1 MWKCPQCGS
10 DNVHSIYGGWGCFDC
25 GLKFKVA
32 ELSTEDDLLK
42 KRMAQ
47 KTIITNILGPVE
59 VRVVQGEEHS
69 RIVQEDRGSQ
79 FATLSFLPCLPK
91 EIRVDSDLDLR
102 IKIEVSKSFQYG
114 VLVVEVTATDLFLIS
129 GDVVSVK
136 YSREHLCGNIHG
148 WVNMTPFGIGKTI
161 QFKDMLFKFMC
172 SSGERGE
179 IKIKIRFKRPN
190 PTPEG
195 KYLVRVWMEA
205 WSPG

>member
-25 GLKFKVA
+25 GLRFKVA

-42 KRMAQ
+42 KHMAQ
-47 KTIITNILGPVE
+47 KTIITNVLGPIE

-102 IKIEVSKSFQYG
+102 IKVDVSKSFQYG
-114 VLVVEVTATDLFLIS
+114 VLVVEVTATDLSLFS
-129 GDVVSVK
+129 HDVSVK
-136 YSREHLCGNIHG
+136 YSRDRLCGNTHG
-148 WVNMTPFGIGKTI
+148 WVDMTPFYVRNGI
-161 QFKDMLFKFMC
+161 QFKDMLFKFIC
-172 SSGERGE
+172 SSGENGE
-179 IKIKIRFKRPN
+179 IKIKIRFKEPN
-190 PTPEG
+190 PTPDG

-205 WSPG
+205 